1 MIQILIDSPLL
12 LLFVI
17 CAAGYGIG
25 NLRVKGNRLGI
36 AAVLF
41 VGLAFGSL
49 TPDLEI
55 PNAIFQLGLILF
67 VYSVGLSNGPGF
79 FAGFQKD
86 GQRTFAYVLVMLLFP
101 ALLTIG
107 LSLLLGIDAATT
119 AGLFAGVATNTAA
132 LASVLDYITNTVPP
146 ALLDELIADAVVGY
160 SLIYPIGVIGYM
172 LAIAFVERAWQIDY
186 DAEAYALRKQYPMA
200 QSVESRTVKLTNLES
215 EGSIVRDLMRAHEWD
230 VTLGR
235 MRRGDTDTIHLVHY
249 DTRLF
254 NGDEIVVVGAVD
266 EVESI
271 MATVGEESTQHL
283 ATDST
288 HYGTG
293 RIFVSNNEVAGQRLA
308 TLNLKEKYNVIITRV
323 GRGDTDLLASGDT
336 VIELGDRLRVVGSDT
351 DISEMRKLFG
361 DSYHAL
367 SEVNLLSMGLGITIG
382 LLLGMITFVLPGD
395 IAFRLGSAGGPLI
408 VALILGSLRRT
419 GPIVWTLPYSAN
431 LTLRQ
436 IGLSFMLAV
445 VGVSS
450 GHTFISTLASG
461 SGFIILAVGVIITLA
476 TALVSLIVGY
486 KLFKIPF
493 GVLIGSISVQPA
505 VLSFALERSKNQLP
519 NVGYSLTFPIAI
531 ISKIVFAQLI
541 YIYLAG

>member
-1 MIQILIDSPLL
+1 MTQILIDSPLL
-12 LLFVI
+12 LLFII
-17 CAAGYGIG
+17 CALGYGIG
-25 NLRVKGNRLGI
+25 NIRIKGNRLGI

-49 TPDLEI
+49 SPELAI

-67 VYSVGLSNGPGF
+67 VYSIGLSNGPGF

-86 GQRTFAYVLVMLLFP
+86 GQRTFAYVLVILIFP

-107 LSLLLGIDAATT
+107 FCLPLGINAPTA

-132 LASVLDYITNTVPP
+132 LASVLDYITNT
-146 ALLDELIADAVVGY
+146 AARSAADSLIAEAVVGY
-160 SLIYPIGVIGYM
+160 SIVYPIGVIGYM
-172 LAIAFVERAWQIDY
+172 ATIAFAERLWKIDY
-186 DAEAYALRKQYPMA
+186 QAEAYALRKQYPMA
-200 QSVESRTVKLTNLES
+200 EPMDSRTVKITKLDE
-215 EGSIVRDLMRAHEWD
+215 EGTVVRDLMRTNKWN

-235 MRRGDTDTIHLVHY
+235 MRRGDNEAVHLVHY

-254 NGDEIVVVGAVD
+254 NGDEVVVVGAAD
-266 EVESI
+266 EVASMMTAI
-271 MATVGEESTQHL
+271 GEEASVHL
-283 ATDST
+283 STDST

-293 RIFVSNNEVAGQRLA
+293 RVFVSNSEVAGQRLA
-308 TLNLKEKYNVIITRV
+308 TLNLKEKFNVMITRV
-323 GRGDTDLLASGDT
+323 GRGDTDLLANGDT
-336 VIELGDRLRVVGSDT
+336 VIELGDRLRVVGSHAEIT
-351 DISEMRKLFG
+351 EMRKFFG

-367 SEVNLLSMGLGITIG
+367 SEVNLLSMGLGITLG
-382 LLLGMITFVLPGD
+382 LLLGMVTFVLPGD
-395 IAFRLGSAGGPLI
+395 ISFQLGFAGGPLI
-408 VALILGSLRRT
+408 VALVLGSLRRT

-450 GHTFISTLASG
+450 GHTFISTLASSNG
-461 SGFIILAVGVIITLA
+461 LIILVTGTVITLA
-476 TALVSLIVGY
+476 TAFTGLIVGY
-486 KLFKIPF
+486 RLFKIPF
-493 GVLIGSISVQPA
+493 GILIGSISVQPA

-541 YIYLAG
+541 YIFLVG